1 MQFRLNLPPL
11 TRVLLIVLCGI
22 SIVHQVVKL
31 THPPIPMGRPIPD
44 PSFLALIPQWVVF
57 RPWVYFTA
65 TFAEQNLVTLL
76 MAAITLFYGG
86 KYLERAWD
94 SREFG
99 KFVLLV
105 TLIPNF
111 IASLLYVLW
120 FAITR
125 DDDAA

>member
-1 MQFRLNLPPL
+1 MQIRFTLPPL
-11 TRVLLIVLCGI
+11 TRILLIVLGGT
-22 SIVHQVVKL
+22 SIIYQVVRL
-31 THPPIPMGRPIPD
+31 NDWTSPHD
-44 PSFLALIPQWVVF
+44 PSFLALIPQWALF

-65 TFAEQNLVTLL
+65 TFAEPNLVTLFV
-76 MAAITLFYGG
+76 AGVTLFYGG

-105 TLIPNF
+105 TVVPNF
-111 IASLLYVLW
+111 VASLLYVLW